1 MDNQQLAE
9 NFQIWLAKVINN
21 DRNGVINIL
30 NNTGFPT
37 SYSIKDDELIR
48 KTIDGLQLSNTFRE
62 DLSSLIVKHCEAEIK
77 SLQSSNKKS
86 FAAQPEQGGM
96 MTILT
101 AHNLTTDIVPT
112 DEIFAHRPLFVEN
125 NCTTCKPF
133 NFSGMTNS
141 KEIFK
146 STDGVFKSFDWT
158 QGIFDT
164 VKLGAGVYSTSV
176 QSEAQKQQAA
186 AAVQLEQL
194 KLKQLQ
200 EAADAEAAKSAGKQS
215 VMKGYIP
222 IIAITGAVG
231 ILGIAA
237 YFFFKKKKI
246 S

>member
-1 MDNQQLAE
+1 
-9 NFQIWLAKVINN
+9 
-21 DRNGVINIL
+21 
-30 NNTGFPT
+30 
-37 SYSIKDDELIR
+37 
-48 KTIDGLQLSNTFRE
+48 
-62 DLSSLIVKHCEAEIK
+62 VKHCETEIK

-96 MTILT
+96 MNILT

-112 DEIFAHRPLFVEN
+112 NEIFAHRPLFVEN
-125 NCTTCKPF
+125 NYTPCKPF
-133 NFSGMTNS
+133 NFSGMTQQ
-141 KEIFK
+141 IFK
-146 STDGVFKSFDWT
+146 SADGVFKSFDWT

-194 KLKQLQ
+194 KLRQLQ
-200 EAADAEAAKSAGKQS
+200 EAADVEEAKSEGKKS
-215 VMKGYIP
+215 VMKGYLP